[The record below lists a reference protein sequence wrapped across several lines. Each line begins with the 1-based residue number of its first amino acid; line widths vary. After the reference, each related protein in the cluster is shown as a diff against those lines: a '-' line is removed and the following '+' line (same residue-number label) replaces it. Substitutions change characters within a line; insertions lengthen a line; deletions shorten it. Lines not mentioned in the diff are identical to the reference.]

1 MSAIASYQQFADTI
15 EIHKNRVEQ
24 LREENQ
30 KLKKLLGTTKDNN
43 QTLVYGLDELE
54 YKLGQ
59 YQEAAWKLC
68 QAIYYEQSEENQLA
82 HSTRECIS
90 GFMSLW
96 INEDKRVFNETFKI
110 TDTSIEVPGVEE

>member
-1 MSAIASYQQFADTI
+1 MSAIMSYQQFADTI
-15 EIHKNRVEQ
+15 EIYKNRIED
-24 LREENQ
+24 LREENK
-30 KLKKLLGTTKDNN
+30 KLKKLLNSSNSDNGT
-43 QTLVYGLDELE
+43 LCFGIDELE

-68 QAIYYEQSEENQLA
+68 QAIHYEQTEEFQLA

-96 INEDKRVFNETFKI
+96 IQETKKIFNEQLPAYLEKA
-110 TDTSIEVPGVEE
+110 